1 MSLITPGL
9 ALSQDSTLGILLLK
23 SPNYSQLDL
32 FDVADKV
39 RQEAEGSGL
48 ASTASSIWASCV
60 DLDCAYDI
68 PERANFDKMIIVDL
82 SRMKKT
88 GTDSAGVSAM
98 SGRMNLY
105 ILDREGSSPEKKIKR
120 WYNGTADDIPDL
132 LKVMTW
138 NLLDEQPPEGHFTE
152 EVLALDQGGVGA
164 QLKAWM
170 AAQSAVG
177 DSLGSTE
184 DAVAIETEQDIPDS
198 LKQVSEP
205 RTEVTSADEADIPDS
220 LQGLSEAELA
230 QVLESSS
237 IDAEAVAGGEVDLPD
252 SLKGL
257 TEAELAQVLEGRES
271 ESETVPDE
279 EVEIP
284 TSVQGL
290 SEKELALVLE
300 KRKTEGEVIEEGK
313 EIPASAQELSE
324 AELALVLEKR
334 KTETDEEVEEEE
346 EDEAILLM
354 EQDKVSPRALAW
366 MIAKGGIIG
375 KVGTWIAE
383 NTALALGC
391 GGVALVGG
399 GYALAVVLSEPDGY
413 GYPPPFPKV
422 P

>member
-1 MSLITPGL
+1 MNRLLLLLSFLPLGL

-98 SGRMNLY
+98 SGRMNFY

-205 RTEVTSADEADIPDS
+205 GTEVTSADEVDIPDS
-220 LQGLSEAELA
+220 LQGLS
-230 QVLESSS
+230 
-237 IDAEAVAGGEVDLPD
+237 
-252 SLKGL
+252 
-257 TEAELAQVLEGRES
+257 EAELAQVLEGRES

-300 KRKTEGEVIEEGK
+300 KRKSEGEVIEEGE

>member
-1 MSLITPGL
+1 M
-9 ALSQDSTLGILLLK
+9 
-23 SPNYSQLDL
+23 
-32 FDVADKV
+32 ADKV

-98 SGRMNLY
+98 SGRMNFY

-205 RTEVTSADEADIPDS
+205 GTEVTSADEVDIPDS
-220 LQGLSEAELA
+220 LQGLS
-230 QVLESSS
+230 
-237 IDAEAVAGGEVDLPD
+237 
-252 SLKGL
+252 
-257 TEAELAQVLEGRES
+257 EAELAQVLEGRES

-300 KRKTEGEVIEEGK
+300 KRKSEGEVIEEGE

>member
-32 FDVADKV
+32 FDVSDKV

-184 DAVAIETEQDIPDS
+184 DAVAIETEQDTPDS

-205 RTEVTSADEADIPDS
+205 GTEVTSANEVDIPDS

-230 QVLESSS
+230 QVLE
-237 IDAEAVAGGEVDLPD
+237 
-252 SLKGL
+252 
-257 TEAELAQVLEGRES
+257 GRES
-271 ESETVPDE
+271 DSETVPDE

-300 KRKTEGEVIEEGK
+300 KRKSEGEVIEEGK

-354 EQDKVSPRALAW
+354 EQDKVTPRALAW

-391 GGVALVGG
+391 GGVALGGG

>member
-1 MSLITPGL
+1 MSFLPLGL

-205 RTEVTSADEADIPDS
+205 GTEVTSADEVDIPDS
-220 LQGLSEAELA
+220 LQGLSEAELT
-230 QVLESSS
+230 QM
-237 IDAEAVAGGEVDLPD
+237 
-252 SLKGL
+252 
-257 TEAELAQVLEGRES
+257 LEGRES
-271 ESETVPDE
+271 ESETVPEE

-334 KTETDEEVEEEE
+334 KTETDEEAEEEE

>member
-1 MSLITPGL
+1 MSFLPLGL

-39 RQEAEGSGL
+39 RQEAEGAGV

-184 DAVAIETEQDIPDS
+184 DAVAIETEQDIPYS

-205 RTEVTSADEADIPDS
+205 GTEVTSANEVDIPDS

-230 QVLESSS
+230 QVLE
-237 IDAEAVAGGEVDLPD
+237 
-252 SLKGL
+252 
-257 TEAELAQVLEGRES
+257 GREN
-271 ESETVPDE
+271 ESETVPEE

-300 KRKTEGEVIEEGK
+300 KRKSEGEVIEEGK

-334 KTETDEEVEEEE
+334 KTETDEEAEEEE

>member
-32 FDVADKV
+32 FDVSDKV

-230 QVLESSS
+230 QVLE
-237 IDAEAVAGGEVDLPD
+237 
-252 SLKGL
+252 
-257 TEAELAQVLEGRES
+257 GRES
-271 ESETVPDE
+271 DSETVPDE

-300 KRKTEGEVIEEGK
+300 KRKSEGEVIEEGK

-334 KTETDEEVEEEE
+334 KTETDEEAEEEE

>member
-1 MSLITPGL
+1 MGHIRTEPTSNQLKRLLLLLSFLPLGL

-198 LKQVSEP
+198 LKQVSEAG
-205 RTEVTSADEADIPDS
+205 TEVTSADEVDIPDS
-220 LQGLSEAELA
+220 LQGLS
-230 QVLESSS
+230 
-237 IDAEAVAGGEVDLPD
+237 
-252 SLKGL
+252 
-257 TEAELAQVLEGRES
+257 EAELAQVLEGRES

-300 KRKTEGEVIEEGK
+300 KRKSEGEVIEEGE